1 MPKPGSAARSHSVRS
16 ARYEFLILFLPIVVL
31 VMVVGYS
38 FASLR
43 TESRID
49 EILDHDSTR
58 LHLFSGFLG
67 AEVLG
72 SLEHLRSLSSEVVT
86 RQALDSQTPKN
97 LQSLE
102 SSFLMLAQRNL
113 QYQQIRWI
121 DESGIEKARI
131 MRDQG
136 DPYVVARQDLQ
147 DKSKRYYFEAAN
159 ALLPGELYISRID
172 LNEEHGHTEMPPKP
186 MLRIATPVEDSN
198 RERHGIII
206 INIEMKHLFDLVGN
220 PEQPEPEVD
229 YLLVNQQGTLLNG
242 EFENLPAV
250 DMDNQTVNFALAHP
264 EVWKRVS
271 VSDAGSLESSDGLW
285 TWKTLSPVDTFYSLS
300 RAFPQHLTAF
310 DESIND
316 NFSLTLVAHRPLSA
330 LLDLRR
336 DIRMLV
342 SLGVF
347 FILSV
352 YGLSLFLFLSGH
364 VRARH
369 AEVEAAYAMARASN
383 MVRMKELEERF
394 HLLVEAS
401 SIGQMVIDGDGL
413 IEISNPAAER
423 MLGYEKGELEGI
435 PVDTLLPA
443 SLQLKHLQH
452 REAFMQAPEAR
463 KMGEGRKL
471 QAVRKDGTS
480 IPVEIGLNPYTD
492 HGRQLIL
499 VNIIDLS
506 ARKDTIESIDEKALA

>member
-1 MPKPGSAARSHSVRS
+1 
-16 ARYEFLILFLPIVVL
+16 
-31 VMVVGYS
+31 
-38 FASLR
+38 ASLR
-43 TESRID
+43 TESRIN
-49 EILDHDSTR
+49 EILDYDSTR

-72 SLEHLRSLSSEVVT
+72 SLEHLRSLSTETVT
-86 RQALDSQTPKN
+86 RQVLDSRTPEH

-102 SSFLMLAQRNL
+102 SSFLMLAQRNP

-121 DESGIEKARI
+121 DESGIEKVRV

-136 DPYVVARQDLQ
+136 DPYVVALQELQ
-147 DKSKRYYFEAAN
+147 DKSERYYFEAAN
-159 ALLPGELYISRID
+159 ALLPGELYISPID
-172 LNEEHGHTEMPPKP
+172 LNVEHGQTEMPPKP

-198 RERHGIII
+198 RERRGIII
-206 INIEMKHLFDLVGN
+206 INIAMKHLFDLIRN
-220 PEQPEPEVD
+220 PELPEAD
-229 YLLVNQQGTLLNG
+229 YLLVNQQGTLLND
-242 EFENLPAV
+242 EVENFPAA
-250 DMDNQTVNFALAHP
+250 DEEDQTVNVTLSHP
-264 EVWKRVS
+264 DIWKRVS
-271 VSDAGSLESSDGLW
+271 VSDSGSLELPDGLW

-310 DESIND
+310 DESIKD
-316 NFSLTLVAHRPLSA
+316 NFSLTLVAHRPIST
-330 LLDLRR
+330 LLNLRR

-364 VRARH
+364 ARARH
-369 AEVEAAYAMARASN
+369 AEVDAAYAMARASN

-394 HLLVEAS
+394 HRLVEAS
-401 SIGQMVIDGDGL
+401 SIGQMVVDDDGL

-423 MLGYEKGELEGI
+423 ILGYEKGELEGI
-435 PVDTLLPA
+435 QVDTLLPA
-443 SLQLKHLQH
+443 SMQLKHSQQ
-452 REAFMQAPEAR
+452 RKQFIQAPEAR

-471 QAVRKDGTS
+471 QAVRKDGSS

-492 HGRQLIL
+492 HDRQLIL
-499 VNIIDLS
+499 VSIIDLS
-506 ARKDTIESIDEKALA
+506 VRKDTIELIDEKEFV

>member
-1 MPKPGSAARSHSVRS
+1 MPKTDSAARRHSART

-43 TESRID
+43 AESRIK
-49 EILDHDSTR
+49 EILDYDSTR

-72 SLEHLRSLSSEVVT
+72 SLEHLRSLSAEAVT
-86 RQALDSQTPKN
+86 RQVLDSRTPEH

-102 SSFLMLAQRNL
+102 SSFLMLAQRNP

-121 DESGIEKARI
+121 DESGIEMVRVT
-131 MRDQG
+131 RDQG
-136 DPYVVARQDLQ
+136 DPYVVVRQDLQ
-147 DKSKRYYFEAAN
+147 NKSERYYFEAAN

-172 LNEEHGHTEMPPKP
+172 LNVEHGQIELPPRP
-186 MLRIATPVEDSN
+186 MLRIATPVADSD
-198 RERHGIII
+198 RERRGIII
-206 INIEMKHLFDLVGN
+206 INIAMKHLFDLVSN
-220 PEQPEPEVD
+220 PEQPEAD

-242 EFENLPAV
+242 EIENFLTA
-250 DMDNQTVNFALAHP
+250 DEGDQTVNFILSYP
-264 EVWKRVS
+264 EVWKKAS
-271 VSDAGSLESSDGLW
+271 VSDSGSLESSDGLW

-300 RAFPQHLTAF
+300 RAFPQYLTAF

-316 NFSLTLVAHRPLSA
+316 NFSLTLVAHRPLST
-330 LLDLRR
+330 LLTLRR

-369 AEVEAAYAMARASN
+369 AEVDAAYAMARASN

-401 SIGQMVIDGDGL
+401 SIGQMVVDSDGL

-423 MLGYEKGELEGI
+423 MLGYEKGELEGM

-443 SLQLKHLQH
+443 SLQLKHLQQ
-452 REAFMQAPEAR
+452 RKTFMQAPEAR
-463 KMGEGRKL
+463 KMGEDRKL
-471 QAVRKDGTS
+471 QAVRKDGSS

-499 VNIIDLS
+499 ANIIDLS
-506 ARKDTIESIDEKALA
+506 ARKDTVKSIDEKEFV